1 MNIFNKLFSF
11 LRSSKL
17 ALVLLILILI
27 SCFVG
32 VTLLPAPVSR
42 VVIFSS
48 LWFNSLLVLLVI
60 NIIFC
65 FFGKIWR
72 RKITIISS
80 GLIIFHLSFILLFA
94 GIVYDSLFYFRGAI
108 RLTEGEILPSGD
120 RRSYDYYDQGCFFSF
135 AKLEG
140 EIGNV
145 HPKE

>member
-11 LRSSKL
+11 FSSSRL

-32 VTLLPAPVSR
+32 VVFIPFPISR
-42 VVIFSS
+42 EVIFS
-48 LWFNSLLVLLVI
+48 SLLVLLVI

-65 FFGKIWR
+65 FFGRIWR
-72 RKITIISS
+72 REINLISF